1 MRWDAPESTRARP
14 TGFMRPPA
22 DEVRGR
28 THTGKMVDLPRE
40 FRTTPFSYYVWSRS
54 RRAGHVLAYAIAKF
68 ADPAFRWMTIRELA
82 TEPSVEEAWVER
94 LLPKARIIPPFS
106 DAEFVTE
113 PRVPRGTFDSL
124 IRPEGAVAERTA
136 LDHFFLLP
144 QRLQLILDESDNPPG
159 PRVVVVANTNRV
171 RQFYP
176 VNPDR
181 LRAYTDVFPRNGFS
195 MITTSIPPPYEGRHG
210 FNIVLRLNV
219 ESTEEWRTAHLAVE
233 KGLPSGE
240 FRTGATFSSEQL
252 PWYREAGAEIEKASA

>member
-1 MRWDAPESTRARP
+1 MKY
-14 TGFMRPPA
+14 
-22 DEVRGR
+22 RGR